1 MDHHGA
7 IPHDGRVPP
16 CPALIDVGIPRAQYQ
31 YMASWT
37 EEDGWR
43 GKLKPY
49 GPLELLPSAQ
59 VLNYGQSIFEGMKV
73 GAHCNICSAAAPDN
87 INKPKAEPVT

>member
-1 MDHHGA
+1 M
-7 IPHDGRVPP
+7 
-16 CPALIDVGIPRAQYQ
+16 ALAQYQ

-37 EEDGWR
+37 EEEGWR

-73 GAHCNICSAAAPDN
+73 GGQRRHGS
-87 INKPKAEPVT
+87 

>member
-1 MDHHGA
+1 MGYENLTTTA
-7 IPHDGRVPP
+7 TSKSG
-16 CPALIDVGIPRAQYQ
+16 LLTAQYQ
-31 YMASWT
+31 YAASWT
-37 EEDGWR
+37 EEEGWR

-73 GAHCNICSAAAPDN
+73 GTNVFDLRPGLAAGLG
-87 INKPKAEPVT
+87 

>member
-1 MDHHGA
+1 MT
-7 IPHDGRVPP
+7 
-16 CPALIDVGIPRAQYQ
+16 AQYQ
-31 YMASWT
+31 YAASWT
-37 EEDGWR
+37 EEEGWR

-73 GAHCNICSAAAPDN
+73 GPEALIPIGSVARVR
-87 INKPKAEPVT
+87 AEKRWALASGR